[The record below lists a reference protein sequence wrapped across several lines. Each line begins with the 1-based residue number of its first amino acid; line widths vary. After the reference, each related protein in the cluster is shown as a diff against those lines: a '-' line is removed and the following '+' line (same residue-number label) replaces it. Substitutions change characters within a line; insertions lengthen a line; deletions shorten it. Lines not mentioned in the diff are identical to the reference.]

1 MLWPSPVLN
10 YCCITILQQL
20 YLDICHAHLIC
31 QYQKIIGCQGAE
43 TLHFYCLYGIGFSA
57 CDLCS
62 CSWSVDYIRMF
73 YSQLTGCKYNH
84 HHHMKSKCGHM
95 VTTAVLLSHHHH
107 MDLDHIFYVVHYT
120 NCTDTLHFQ
129 GITFI
134 LASEINLYL
143 WVGNISIQ
151 CRFCNCQFYYTF
163 IFIYKEVCDCES
175 LDTCIEFMCTGLI
188 CNH

>member
-84 HHHMKSKCGHM
+84 HHMKSKCGHM

-107 MDLDHIFYVVHYT
+107 MDLDHIFW
-120 NCTDTLHFQ
+120 CGPLHKLYRYIAFPGDNFHSCIRNKSISLSWKHFYSVQ
-129 GITFI
+129 I
-134 LASEINLYL
+134 L
-143 WVGNISIQ
+143 
-151 CRFCNCQFYYTF
+151 
-163 IFIYKEVCDCES
+163 
-175 LDTCIEFMCTGLI
+175 
-188 CNH
+188 